1 MLNVFVKKKKRFSVK
16 KYSVK
21 KHFINLTK
29 HQNLVPIISK
39 SESFD
44 VEKSLCT
51 RAAIFEPSGGITLK
65 KRLDS
70 VMEITGSVMQRR
82 SHVNMIQNFPRLLK
96 MDRGKVENRSGL
108 RRIET

>member
-1 MLNVFVKKKKRFSVK
+1 M
-16 KYSVK
+16 K

-70 VMEITGSVMQRR
+70 VMEITGSVMQR
-82 SHVNMIQNFPRLLK
+82 SHVNMIQNFPRSLK

>member
-1 MLNVFVKKKKRFSVK
+1 M
-16 KYSVK
+16 K
-21 KHFINLTK
+21 KHFINVTK

-70 VMEITGSVMQRR
+70 VMEMTEWAQELHQKALALSCIEEVM
-82 SHVNMIQNFPRLLK
+82 
-96 MDRGKVENRSGL
+96 
-108 RRIET
+108 

>member
-1 MLNVFVKKKKRFSVK
+1 M
-16 KYSVK
+16 K

-44 VEKSLCT
+44 VEKSLCI

-70 VMEITGSVMQRR
+70 VMEITGSVMQRSR
-82 SHVNMIQNFPRLLK
+82 HVNMIQNFPRSLK